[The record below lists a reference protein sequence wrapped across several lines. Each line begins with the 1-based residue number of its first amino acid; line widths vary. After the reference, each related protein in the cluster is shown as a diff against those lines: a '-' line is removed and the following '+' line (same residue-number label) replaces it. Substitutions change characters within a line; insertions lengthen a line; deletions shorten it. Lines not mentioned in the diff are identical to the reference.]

1 MPQWLPLSCVFYY
14 CSSYKN
20 RNNHLE
26 LVDTRQICYC
36 HTCSLKPL
44 INGSISIVI
53 NGYHSLDY
61 REDISDESC
70 SNKFGQTL

>member
-1 MPQWLPLSCVFYY
+1 MPQWLPLSGVFYY

-53 NGYHSLDY
+53 NSYHALDY
-61 REDISDESC
+61 RDISDESC
-70 SNKFGQTL
+70 VNKFVKIS

>member
-1 MPQWLPLSCVFYY
+1 MPQWLPLSGVFYY

-26 LVDTRQICYC
+26 LVDTRQIWYC

-44 INGSISIVI
+44 INGIILIVI
-53 NGYHSLDY
+53 NGCHSLDY

-70 SNKFGQTL
+70 VNKFVKIS